1 MTTRTFI
8 QFGQAYRNSTV
19 TVVASL
25 DGTEIFNGVVPN
37 GYLPPDSTTAPP
49 ASFVPSSPT
58 VTALFSFTEDVT
70 FAGTKQLTMTV
81 TGGDVWMNRTVAD
94 YAVALPGLTYPTV
107 EQDTFGLANFYG
119 PIYAASVGN
128 LVIADP
134 LSNVFV
140 NGVASPS
147 IPTAEMINGVYPE
160 GQWCRT
166 IPDGGN
172 LTATINISAGS
183 VVET

>member
-8 QFGQAYRNSTV
+8 QFGQAYGNSTV

-25 DGTEIFNGVVPN
+25 DGIEIFNGVVPN
-37 GYLPPDSTTAPP
+37 GYVPPDPTSP
-49 ASFVPSSPT
+49 APSSFIPHSLDL
-58 VTALFSFTEDVT
+58 TALFSFTEDVT

-81 TGGDVWMNRTVAD
+81 SGGEVWMNRTVAD
-94 YAVALPGLTYPTV
+94 YSTALPGLTYPSQ
-107 EQDTFGLANFYG
+107 EQDIFGLANFYA
-119 PIYAASVGN
+119 PIYTATIGN

-172 LTATINISAGS
+172 LTATINIFAGS